1 MKWEWG
7 EMGTERP
14 ERIGMGD
21 ALPEELEAFIGRFV
35 IRPRRERSLAKPE
48 SFFRSLHHGL

>member
-1 MKWEWG
+1 
-7 EMGTERP
+7 
-14 ERIGMGD
+14 MGD